1 MTAADSWH
9 DLLGALDGAPNQ
21 QGPLRGVTVLDI
33 TRVVAGPYTSMLL
46 GDMGA
51 TVIKVENPD
60 DPDYAREF
68 PPFVGAGEERFSG
81 FFAQYNRNK
90 LGITLDL
97 KSDEGKG
104 LLRELARRA
113 DVLVENFRGGTM
125 DRLGVGYEALR
136 HVNPA
141 LVYAAISGFGQYG
154 PSARKP
160 AYDNSGQATGGLWS
174 INGYA
179 DRPPVRVGTI
189 IGDLSASLYAAFGI
203 AAALREAERTG
214 QGQIVDVSQQDAI
227 VSLTETAV
235 VEYTTNG
242 TIGGPLGN
250 DHPFVRP
257 YGLFPCADGHVFF
270 GGYTQKLWG
279 ESCRIFG
286 QPELVDDPEIATME
300 QRFDRETYER
310 RVEPIVHAWFAE
322 RTKAELEAM
331 AGDAIPLSAVKDVS
345 EVVADPQIA
354 AREMVVDVEY
364 PGGTLGLFGQ
374 PVKLSGTPAAPNARA
389 PRIGQHNDDVY
400 GPAGLGLPPERIAE
414 LRARGVI

>member
-1 MTAADSWH
+1 MIPLDSWH
-9 DLLGALDGAPNQ
+9 DLLGALEDAPNQ
-21 QGPLRGVTVLDI
+21 RGPLRGVTVLDV

-51 TVIKVENPD
+51 TVIKVENPN
-60 DPDYAREF
+60 DPDYARDF
-68 PPFVGAGEERFSG
+68 PPFVGEGETRFSG

-97 KSDEGKG
+97 KSDDGKQ
-104 LLRELARRA
+104 LLRQLVTRA

-125 DRLGVGYEALR
+125 DRLGLGYEALR
-136 HVNPA
+136 AVNPA

-174 INGYA
+174 INGYP

-214 QGQIVDVSQQDAI
+214 QGQMVDVSQQDAI

-235 VEYTTNG
+235 VEYTTGG
-242 TIGGPLGN
+242 TVGGPLGN

-270 GGYTQKLWG
+270 GGYTQKLWA

-286 QPELVDDPEIATME
+286 QPELVDDPEIATMD
-300 QRFDRETYER
+300 QRFDQATYER
-310 RVEPIVHAWFAE
+310 RVEPIVLAWFAE
-322 RTKAELEAM
+322 RTKAELEKM
-331 AGDAIPLSAVKDVS
+331 AGDAIPLSAVKDVA

-364 PGGTLGLFGQ
+364 PGGNLGLFGQ
-374 PVKLSGTPAAPNARA
+374 PVKLSGTPADPRARA

-400 GPAGLGLPPERIAE
+400 GAAGLGLPPERIAE
-414 LRARGVI
+414 LRENGVI